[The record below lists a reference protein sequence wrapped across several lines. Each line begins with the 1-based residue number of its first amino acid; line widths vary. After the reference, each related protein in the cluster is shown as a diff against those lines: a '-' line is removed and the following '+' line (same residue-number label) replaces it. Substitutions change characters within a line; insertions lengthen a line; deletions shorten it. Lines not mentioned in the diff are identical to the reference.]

1 MIETK
6 MVEYG
11 YLIEKTLCV
20 TTAATS
26 FVAFPVAGPSFFLSL
41 CIHMQGSTYPILNKC
56 ARRLKLN
63 KCERV
68 TLCDLQRLKSTHCD
82 HLQYTCILKY
92 STPHVMIDIPYKF
105 YSTTWSREC

>member
-26 FVAFPVAGPSFFLSL
+26 FVAFPVAGPSFFSFPL
-41 CIHMQGSTYPILNKC
+41 
-56 ARRLKLN
+56 
-63 KCERV
+63 
-68 TLCDLQRLKSTHCD
+68 
-82 HLQYTCILKY
+82 YTCAGQYVPNIEQVCAAAKIKQVRT
-92 STPHVMIDIPYKF
+92 SHFV
-105 YSTTWSREC
+105 